1 MAEKVLSSCKP
12 SIGITLVLLPLVLL
26 FAGLGTWQLH
36 RATQKTV
43 LEQQFLV
50 AQSMPLAEA
59 LQGDN
64 RFAQVQA
71 DGHYDTQRHVL
82 LDNQVWHGHAGV
94 YVFTPFYLPGG
105 SAILVNRG
113 WLPMP
118 PDRRTLPRVATPA
131 QDIVL
136 RGRLNTA
143 PVPGRKLGPADQLDN
158 SHWPQLVT
166 YLDIADISAALGTA
180 LDQKIVQL
188 SPGET
193 SGFKGREWQPVFL
206 TSKRHRAY
214 AFQWFALSMAC
225 IVLWLF
231 SGFRSAAPRHQA
243 RP

>member
-1 MAEKVLSSCKP
+1 MKSSNESAIRHTNRRIVRSPLPLVPDHKNECRAQRIQNPKQEDDNNGFGQHQVSIINMAEKVLSSCKP

-113 WLPMP
+113 LAA
-118 PDRRTLPRVATPA
+118 DAT
-131 QDIVL
+131 
-136 RGRLNTA
+136 
-143 PVPGRKLGPADQLDN
+143 
-158 SHWPQLVT
+158 
-166 YLDIADISAALGTA
+166 
-180 LDQKIVQL
+180 
-188 SPGET
+188 
-193 SGFKGREWQPVFL
+193 
-206 TSKRHRAY
+206 
-214 AFQWFALSMAC
+214 
-225 IVLWLF
+225 
-231 SGFRSAAPRHQA
+231 
-243 RP
+243 